1 MVVAVSVNG
10 KVRQSFVK
18 HNSWFDLE
26 YFRRS
31 GNMGLDIQILRT
43 TCSQVSTENY
53 TLVVCG

>member
-10 KVRQSFVK
+10 KVRKSFVK
-18 HNSWFDLE
+18 HISWFDLE

-43 TCSQVSTENY
+43 TC
-53 TLVVCG
+53 